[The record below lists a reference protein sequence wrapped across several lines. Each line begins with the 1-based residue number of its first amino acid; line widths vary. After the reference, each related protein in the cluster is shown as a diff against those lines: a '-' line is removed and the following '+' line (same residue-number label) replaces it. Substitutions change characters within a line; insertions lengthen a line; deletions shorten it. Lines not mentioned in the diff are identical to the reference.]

1 MRLFIVAVVI
11 LSITF
16 QAKAQVVIS
25 GYVNDCVTGERLI
38 GANIYEVDSYT
49 GTVTN
54 AYGFFSLKIKNN
66 SNTKLIFSY
75 IGYKKQE
82 VFLPQHIDTL
92 LNICL
97 VPGSELQE
105 VKVTGIRRIED
116 RPEIGTTN
124 LSLKNIKHIPALGG
138 EPDVIKALQLLPGVQ
153 GGDEG
158 KSGLYVRGGSPD
170 QNLMLLDDVPL
181 YYVNHLG
188 GFVSTFNVDALSDV
202 KIIKGGFPA
211 RYGSRLSSVVDVRM
225 KEGNMKEFHGAGT
238 LGLIA
243 AKLMLE
249 GPIIKDTM
257 SYLISFRR
265 FMYDLI
271 MRPATY
277 FITHG
282 ASMGYNF
289 YDVNAKLNYKP
300 NVNNRI
306 YLSFYGG
313 DDRLIRKV
321 KIKEDD
327 TKAKITNR
335 WGNMLGAL
343 RWNHIFSPVLFANT
357 TLTYTQYRYTTRNY
371 NKTENTETES
381 TFLSAIRDINGK
393 IDFEYFPLNNYKI
406 RFGANGI
413 LHKYVPT
420 STTYKQTIN
429 EITKIDTVYN
439 EYTETAYEWNGYLEN
454 EFRLGHIFSANLGLR
469 YSNYQIS
476 DTAFH
481 AFEPRAV
488 LNIKFLPT
496 TSFKLSY
503 SYMQQYIHLL
513 TSSGA
518 GMSVDYW
525 VPSTTILNPEK
536 SHLYS
541 VGMAHTRRDV
551 EFSIEGYYKTMQNL
565 ITFTEG
571 VAYLSGSGSWQSKV
585 DNRGE
590 GTSYGVECFAQK
602 KTGRLTG
609 WVSYTWSETNR
620 QFVQQNFGKP
630 YPFKYD
636 RRHNFNITAS
646 YKISD
651 RINVAATWVF
661 GTGNPVTL
669 ALSHHYVI
677 DDEMEQEHTYTDPG
691 HDLTEGWE
699 YGSKNSFRMRSY
711 HRLDVGINFTKKKRW
726 GERTWNI
733 SIYNLYNRQNPYFY
747 DLMTPYEAEG
757 IGDWNDTE
765 LRYYQQSLFPFMP
778 SISYNIKF

>member
-1 MRLFIVAVVI
+1 MRLFIVVVVI
-11 LSITF
+11 LSITL

-38 GANIYEVDSYT
+38 GANVYEANSYT

-54 AYGFFSLKIKNN
+54 AFGFFSLKIKSS

-75 IGYKKQE
+75 IGYKKQRI
-82 VFLPQHIDTL
+82 FLPQNIDTL

-105 VKVTGIRRIED
+105 VKVSGIRQIED
-116 RPEIGTTN
+116 RPEIGTVN
-124 LSLKNIKHIPALGG
+124 LSLNSIKHIPALGG

-181 YYVNHLG
+181 YYVNHMG
-188 GFVSTFNVDALSDV
+188 GFVSTFNVDAISDV
-202 KIIKGGFPA
+202 KLIKGGFPA

-238 LGLIA
+238 IGMITT
-243 AKLMLE
+243 KLMLE

-265 FMYDLI
+265 FMYDLL

-277 FITHG
+277 LITKG

-289 YDVNAKLNYKP
+289 YDFNAKLNYKP
-300 NVNNRI
+300 NANNRF

-313 DDRLIRKV
+313 DDKFIAKM
-321 KIKEDD
+321 KFKDD
-327 TKAKITNR
+327 NYKAKIWNK
-335 WGNMLGAL
+335 WGNLLGAG

-357 TLTYTQYRYTTRNY
+357 TLTYTRYRYATYANSTTEDMES
-371 NKTENTETES
+371 ENS
-381 TFLSAIRDINGK
+381 FLSAIRDINGK
-393 IDFEYFPLNNYKI
+393 IDFEYSPINPLKI
-406 RFGANGI
+406 RFGINGI
-413 LHKYVPT
+413 IHKYIPT
-420 STTYKQTIN
+420 STSYKQVIDGK
-429 EITKIDTVYN
+429 TKIDTIYN
-439 EYTETAYEWNGYLEN
+439 EYTATAYEWNSYIEN
-454 EFRLGHIFSANLGLR
+454 EFHLGHVISGNLGLR
-469 YSNYQIS
+469 YSNYQIN
-476 DTAFH
+476 DTTFH

-496 TSFKLSY
+496 TSLKLSY

-525 VPSTTILNPEK
+525 VPSTSVLSPEK

-541 VGMAHTRRDV
+541 AGIAHTRREV
-551 EFSIEGYYKTMQNL
+551 EFSVEGYYKTMQNL
-565 ITFTEG
+565 ISFAEG
-571 VAYLSGSGSWQSKV
+571 IAYLGGSGSWQSKV
-585 DNRGE
+585 DNKGE
-590 GTSYGVECFAQK
+590 GTSYGVEFLAQK
-602 KTGRLTG
+602 KTGQLTG
-609 WVSYTWSETNR
+609 WMSYTWSETTR
-620 QFVQQNFGKP
+620 QFEQQNFGKP
-630 YPFKYD
+630 YSFKYD
-636 RRHNFNITAS
+636 RRHSLNMTAS

-651 RINVAATWVF
+651 RINVAATWIF
-661 GTGNPVTL
+661 GTGNPITL

-677 DDEMEQEHTYTDPG
+677 DDAMSQENTSIEPG
-691 HDLTEGWE
+691 HDLTGGWE

-711 HRLDVGINFTKKKRW
+711 HRLDIGVNFTKKKRW

-747 DLMTPYEAEG
+747 DLMTPYEAEE
-757 IGDWNDTE
+757 IGDWNDKS

-778 SISYNIKF
+778 SVSYNIKF